1 MSYMPGVLIVAVT
14 VYLSRAHGFIPVLV
28 MGSMLLTFLVASVV
42 SCFVV
47 FVLCHMCPMSMH
59 WPFLITPSFSL
70 TYKFTNSNNSC
81 LATGL
86 LRPPLTNCS
95 SLNATVSLFWM
106 QDVLLRASCLLIPHS
121 QLAIILQVVLLHSSC
136 LSIPHSQLAI
146 ILQVVSISLVPK
158 RIQIKLVRVSSSAHS
173 FNLMRFAAL
182 VIIFSIST
190 PCNYPIVVWSCD

>member
-1 MSYMPGVLIVAVT
+1 MVPTTSWIMSYMLGVLIVAVT

-28 MGSMLLTFLVASVV
+28 MGSKLLTFLVSSVV

-95 SLNATVSLFWM
+95 SLNATVSC
-106 QDVLLRASCLLIPHS
+106 LLVYFECRTYSSIRASCLLIPHS
-121 QLAIILQVVLLHSSC
+121 QLAIILQVVFMLFVF
-136 LSIPHSQLAI
+136 IYA
-146 ILQVVSISLVPK
+146 
-158 RIQIKLVRVSSSAHS
+158 
-173 FNLMRFAAL
+173 
-182 VIIFSIST
+182 
-190 PCNYPIVVWSCD
+190 